1 IETLER
7 SEMDTLQLSRLQET
21 VERVYQNVEFYKKK
35 FDELHLKPN
44 DIKSIEDIKKLPF
57 TVKSDLRDHYPYGLF
72 TTPMEDIIRLHASSG
87 TSGKPTVVAYTENDI
102 DNWAEIVARSITA
115 AGGSQNE
122 VMHNA
127 YGYGLFT
134 GGLGL
139 HDGGEKLGITTVPVS
154 GGNTNRQILLL
165 EDLKPQVICS
175 TPSYALH
182 IAEVME
188 EQGKD
193 PRKTNLKY
201 GIFGSEPWSEEMR
214 NTLEEKFDIKAVDI
228 YGLSEVVGPGVAI
241 ECHEEQDGL
250 HIQED
255 HFFVEVID
263 PDTLET
269 VPDGEEGELVFTSL
283 TKEAFPVI
291 RYRTGD
297 IATIT
302 RKKCNCARTT
312 VRMSRVKGRIDDMLI
327 IRGVNVFPFEMERYL
342 LQMKALSPH
351 YQIHLKKDGAM
362 DAVEL
367 QVELSEPTF
376 HQYKQDINHE
386 NIGNLKD
393 YIQSTI
399 KDECLVSVDVTILPP
414 KSIPRSEGKAVRV
427 VDQRTEQITQK
438 KKKEEKP
445 PPSLLY

>member
-1 IETLER
+1 MFNKEIETLER
-7 SEMDTLQLSRLQET
+7 NEMDTLQLSRLQET

-72 TTPMEDIIRLHASSG
+72 ATPMEDIIRLHASSG

-302 RKKCNCARTT
+302 RKKCNCGRTT

-327 IRGVNVFPFEMERYL
+327 IRGVNVFPFEMERSL

-427 VDQRTEQITQK
+427 VDQRTEHITQ
-438 KKKEEKP
+438 
-445 PPSLLY
+445 

>member
-1 IETLER
+1 MFNKEIETLER

-72 TTPMEDIIRLHASSG
+72 ATPMEDIIRLHASSG

-302 RKKCNCARTT
+302 RKKCNCGRTT

-327 IRGVNVFPFEMERYL
+327 IRGVNVFPFEMERSL

-427 VDQRTEQITQK
+427 VDQRTEHITQ
-438 KKKEEKP
+438 
-445 PPSLLY
+445 

>member
-1 IETLER
+1 MIFNKEIETLER

-72 TTPMEDIIRLHASSG
+72 ATPMEDIIRLHASSG

-302 RKKCNCARTT
+302 RKKCNCGRTT

-327 IRGVNVFPFEMERYL
+327 IRGVNVFPFEMERSL

-427 VDQRTEQITQK
+427 VDQRTEHITQ
-438 KKKEEKP
+438 
-445 PPSLLY
+445 

>member
-1 IETLER
+1 MFNKEIETLER
-7 SEMDTLQLSRLQET
+7 SEMATLQLSRLQET

-72 TTPMEDIIRLHASSG
+72 ATPMEDIIRLHASSG

-241 ECHEEQDGL
+241 ECHEEQNGL

-302 RKKCNCARTT
+302 RKKCNCGRTT

-327 IRGVNVFPFEMERYL
+327 IRGVNVFPFEMERSL

-427 VDQRTEQITQK
+427 VDQRTEHITQ
-438 KKKEEKP
+438 
-445 PPSLLY
+445 